1 MPRLQR
7 ILYPDAIYHVIARCI
22 PGRLL
27 FVDEVDR
34 YGFLVIL
41 ARAADRFDVVIHAYC
56 LMGTHY
62 HLALQTREANLSQ
75 AMHWINLS
83 YARRFNRRHG
93 SSGHVLQ
100 DRFKAI
106 VVERD
111 PHLLELGRYVVLN
124 PVRAGLCAAPEG
136 WEWSSY
142 LATAG
147 LRPEPS
153 FLTTAMIL
161 DMLANDRTAA
171 RMDYRRFVALGLGDS
186 VWSEIDAEPYLHSEL
201 TLPLAVSP
209 TAAARGQVRT

>member
-1 MPRLQR
+1 VTRPPR

-27 FVDEVDR
+27 FVDEIDR
-34 YGFLVIL
+34 YGFLVL
-41 ARAADRFDVVIHAYC
+41 VARAGDRFDLVLHAYC

-62 HLALQTREANLSQ
+62 HLVVQTREANLSR

-93 SSGHVLQ
+93 RSGHVLQ

-111 PHLLELGRYVVLN
+111 SHLLELGRYVVLN
-124 PVRAGLCAAPEG
+124 PVRAGLCTTPEG

-153 FLTTAMIL
+153 FLTTATIL
-161 DMLANDRTAA
+161 HQFANDRRAA
-171 RMDYRRFVALGLGDS
+171 QAEYRRFVSLGLRDA
-186 VWSEIDAEPYLHSEL
+186 VWSEIDAEPYLPSEL

-209 TAAARGQVRT
+209 TAVSGGQVRT